1 MNIINYLKESREELK
16 KVTWPDRQQ
25 LTRLTVAVIVISAL
39 TAIYLGLIDAALVRI
54 IRDLVGK
61 Q

>member
-25 LTRLTVAVIVISAL
+25 LTRMTVAVIVISAL

>member
-25 LTRLTVAVIVISAL
+25 LTRMTVAVIVISAL

-54 IRDLVGK
+54 IRDLVSK

>member
-1 MNIINYLKESREELK
+1 MNIIYYLKESREELK

-25 LTRLTVAVIVISAL
+25 LTRMTVAVIVISAL